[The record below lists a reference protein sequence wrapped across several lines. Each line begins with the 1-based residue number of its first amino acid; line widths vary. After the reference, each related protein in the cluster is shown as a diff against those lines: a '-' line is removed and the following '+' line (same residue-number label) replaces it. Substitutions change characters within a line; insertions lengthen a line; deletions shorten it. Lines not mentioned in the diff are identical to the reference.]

1 MSAKLTEGESE
12 ELKLDEKRNGA
23 KAVRD
28 ILNRYGLQLSKSMG
42 QNFLIDANIPEKIV
56 RLSNVDSSCGVLE
69 IGPGLGALTSAL
81 GRAAARVTAVEL
93 DGKLMPLLSETLAGL
108 QNVEIVR
115 GDILKLD
122 IAGLVNQKM
131 PEMKHIVCANL
142 PYNITTPTLTA
153 LIDADAFDSITVM
166 IQREVARRICAKPG
180 SPEYGAFTVYAN
192 YHTEPEILFD
202 VPPECFIP
210 RPGVFSSVLFMKPR
224 KQRFLDAADEALFFR
239 VVRAAFGQRRKTLVN
254 SLSASFGSAF
264 TKEEIAGFVAN
275 CGFDARV
282 RGETLGIEEFVKLS
296 SKFVTSHAREQ
307 RL

>member
-1 MSAKLTEGESE
+1 
-12 ELKLDEKRNGA
+12 
-23 KAVRD
+23 
-28 ILNRYGLQLSKSMG
+28 MG

-56 RLSNVDSSCGVLE
+56 RLSNVDPSCGVLE

-81 GRAAARVTAVEL
+81 SRAAGRVTAVEL
-93 DGKLMPLLSETLAGL
+93 DGKLIPLLSETLAGL

-122 IAGLVNQKM
+122 IAGLVSQKM
-131 PEMKHIVCANL
+131 PGMKHIVCANL

-153 LIDADAFDSITVM
+153 LIDAEAFDSITVM
-166 IQREVARRICAKPG
+166 VQREVARRICAAPG

-192 YHTEPEILFD
+192 YFTEPEILFD

-210 RPGVFSSVLFMKPR
+210 RPGVFSSVLLMKPR
-224 KQRFLDAADEALFFR
+224 KRRFLDAADEGLFFR

-254 SLSASFGSAF
+254 SLFAMFGSAF
-264 TKEEIAGFVAN
+264 AKDEIAGFVVG

-282 RGETLGIEEFVKLS
+282 RGETLGIEEFIKLS
-296 SKFVTSHAREQ
+296 SKFRE
-307 RL
+307 RE